1 MDIPSMDELR
11 LLIADFVSSVTQK
24 GRLNPGPL
32 ESPT

>member
-11 LLIADFVSSVTQK
+11 LLIADFVSSVTQS
-24 GRLNPGPL
+24 RLNPGPL